1 MCYHILGTFVFIE
14 RKSIMPKQGQ
24 FAKSARLKQLN
35 NFKVRSRQRG
45 KTISADQFPDF
56 LLVRFNLT
64 AKKRIPHAAQETAQ
78 RFLIEVFDQL
88 VAAQGDLA
96 SLVPDLLDD
105 ISHRAPWQFYMQLLP
120 QWDLLQDFLKKE
132 LPAVPLAQR
141 CYVTT
146 TVTTADLTKV
156 VAQLLA
162 KKAAAITFLKRPNVP
177 AAMQQQTAQ
186 LLYSSIYHDRTI
198 DWAKVRALLSPF
210 PFTIDSQLDEGTQQ
224 WLRALTQL

>member
-1 MCYHILGTFVFIE
+1 
-14 RKSIMPKQGQ
+14 MPKQGQ

-35 NFKVRSRQRG
+35 NFKVRSHQQG
-45 KTISADQFPDF
+45 QTITADQLPDF

-78 RFLIEVFDQL
+78 RFLIEVLDQL
-88 VAAQGDLA
+88 VKVKGDLV
-96 SLVPDLLDD
+96 SLIPELLND
-105 ISHRAPWQFYMQLLP
+105 INHRAPWQFYMQLLP

-132 LPAVPLAQR
+132 LPTVPLAQR

-146 TVTTADLTKV
+146 TVTTADLTKT

-177 AAMQQQTAQ
+177 AVMQQQTAQ
-186 LLYSSIYHDRTI
+186 LLYGSIYHDGAI

-210 PFTIDSQLDEGTQQ
+210 PFTIDPQLDEGTRQ
-224 WLRALTQL
+224 WLQALSQL

>member
-1 MCYHILGTFVFIE
+1 
-14 RKSIMPKQGQ
+14 MPKQGQ

-35 NFKVRSRQRG
+35 NFKVRSHQQG
-45 KTISADQFPDF
+45 QTITTDQLPDF

-78 RFLIEVFDQL
+78 RFLIEVLDQL
-88 VAAQGDLA
+88 VKAKGDLA

-105 ISHRAPWQFYMQLLP
+105 INHRAPWQFYMQLLP

-132 LPAVPLAQR
+132 LPAVPLAKR

-146 TVTTADLTKV
+146 TVTSADLAKT

-162 KKAAAITFLKRPNVP
+162 KKTAAITFLKRPNVP
-177 AAMQQQTAQ
+177 AVMQQQTAQ
-186 LLYSSIYHDRTI
+186 LLYGSIYHDGAI
-198 DWAKVRALLSPF
+198 DWDKVRALLSPF
-210 PFTIDSQLDEGTQQ
+210 PFTIDPQLDEGTRQ
-224 WLRALTQL
+224 WLQALSQL

>member
-1 MCYHILGTFVFIE
+1 
-14 RKSIMPKQGQ
+14 MPKQGQ

-35 NFKVRSRQRG
+35 NFKVRSRQQG
-45 KTISADQFPDF
+45 QTITAEQLPDF

-78 RFLIEVFDQL
+78 RFLIEVLDQL
-88 VAAQGDLA
+88 VKVKGDLV
-96 SLVPDLLDD
+96 SLIPELLND
-105 ISHRAPWQFYMQLLP
+105 INHRAPWQFYMQLLP

-146 TVTTADLTKV
+146 TVTTADLTKT

-162 KKAAAITFLKRPNVP
+162 KKAAVITFLKRPNIP

-186 LLYSSIYHDRTI
+186 LMCGSIYHDEAI

-210 PFTIDSQLDEGTQQ
+210 PFTIDPQLDEGTRQ
-224 WLRALTQL
+224 WLQALNQL

>member
-1 MCYHILGTFVFIE
+1 
-14 RKSIMPKQGQ
+14 MPKQGQ

-35 NFKVRSRQRG
+35 NFKVRSRQQG
-45 KTISADQFPDF
+45 QTITAEQLPDF

-78 RFLIEVFDQL
+78 RFLIEVLDQL
-88 VAAQGDLA
+88 VKVKGDLV
-96 SLVPDLLDD
+96 SLIPELLND
-105 ISHRAPWQFYMQLLP
+105 INHRAPWQFYMQLLP

-146 TVTTADLTKV
+146 TVTTADLTKT

-162 KKAAAITFLKRPNVP
+162 KKAAVITFLKRPNIP

-186 LLYSSIYHDRTI
+186 LLYGSIYHDGAI

-210 PFTIDSQLDEGTQQ
+210 PFTIDPQLDEGTRQ
-224 WLRALTQL
+224 WLQALNQL

>member
-1 MCYHILGTFVFIE
+1 
-14 RKSIMPKQGQ
+14 MPKQGQ

-35 NFKVRSRQRG
+35 NFKVRSHQQG
-45 KTISADQFPDF
+45 QTITAEQLPDF

-64 AKKRIPHAAQETAQ
+64 AKKRIPHIAQETAQ
-78 RFLIEVFDQL
+78 RFLIEVLDQL
-88 VAAQGDLA
+88 VKAKGDLA
-96 SLVPDLLDD
+96 SLIPELLTD
-105 ISHRAPWQFYMQLLP
+105 INHRAPWQFYMQLLP

-132 LPAVPLAQR
+132 LPAAPLEKR

-146 TVTTADLTKV
+146 TVTSADLIKM

-186 LLYSSIYHDRTI
+186 LLYGSIYHDGAI
-198 DWAKVRALLSPF
+198 DWTKVRALLSPF
-210 PFTIDSQLDEGTQQ
+210 PFTIDPQLDEGTRQ
-224 WLRALTQL
+224 WLQALSQL

>member
-1 MCYHILGTFVFIE
+1 
-14 RKSIMPKQGQ
+14 MPKQGQ

-35 NFKVRSRQRG
+35 NFKVRSHQQG
-45 KTISADQFPDF
+45 QAITAEQLPDF

-78 RFLIEVFDQL
+78 RFLIEVLDQL
-88 VAAQGDLA
+88 VKVKGDLA
-96 SLVPDLLDD
+96 SLVPELLDD
-105 ISHRAPWQFYMQLLP
+105 INHRAPWQFYMQLLP

-132 LPAVPLAQR
+132 LPAVPLAKR

-146 TVTTADLTKV
+146 TVTSADLTKT

-186 LLYSSIYHDRTI
+186 LLYGSIYHDGAI

-210 PFTIDSQLDEGTQQ
+210 PFTIDPQLDEGTRQ
-224 WLRALTQL
+224 WLQALNQL